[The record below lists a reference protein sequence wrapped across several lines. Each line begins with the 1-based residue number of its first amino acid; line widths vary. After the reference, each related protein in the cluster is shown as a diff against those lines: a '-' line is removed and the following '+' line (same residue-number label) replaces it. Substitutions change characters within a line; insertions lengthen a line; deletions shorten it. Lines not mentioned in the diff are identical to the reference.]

1 MTTIA
6 IFLGALAAR
15 LVDPIAIVLCAGSAA
30 MIGAY
35 RVAVPVGGAL
45 YLAIVLAIGVRS
57 PFSLAVTAIAGC
69 ILSAIGLFLWR
80 KVPSSFKQK
89 LTNEPP
95 DQAK

>member
-1 MTTIA
+1 MTWLTVLLASI
-6 IFLGALAAR
+6 AAR
-15 LVDPIAIVLCAGSAA
+15 MVDPIAIVLCAGSAA

-57 PFSLAVTAIAGC
+57 PFSLAVTVIAGC
-69 ILSAIGLFLWR
+69 LLSALGLFLWR